1 MFINHFLNKKMKV
14 VAYLCTILLFV
25 ILALLT
31 LSNAVGA
38 DETVPLPKGG
48 LPIIITTAGQS
59 PGAISISV
67 ICRRNKIDNDYLNL
81 ATVEDL
87 KAKEYKTLIVTMGT
101 SGKGMGAAGIEINDE
116 LARIEKLIEEAR
128 KQNMLILGFH
138 IEGEARRSGACE
150 QSIDLVGPRVDYLVV
165 RSDGNLDGR
174 FDEIA
179 KKNNIPLRIF
189 DESIELNEILK
200 EIFLKDEG

>member
-1 MFINHFLNKKMKV
+1 MLINHILNKRMKSV
-14 VAYLCTILLFV
+14 VGIFAAVFFVVLSLFV
-25 ILALLT
+25 LGNTVLA
-31 LSNAVGA
+31 AE
-38 DETVPLPKGG
+38 DVPLPKGE
-48 LPIIITTAGQS
+48 LPVVITTAGQS
-59 PGAISISV
+59 PGAVSISV

-81 ATVEDL
+81 ARVDDL
-87 KAKEYKTLIVTMGT
+87 KAKKYNTLIVTMGT

-116 LARIEKLIEEAR
+116 LARVESLIEEAR
-128 KQNMLILGFH
+128 KQGMLILGFH

-174 FDEIA
+174 FDEIS
-179 KKNNIPLRIF
+179 KKYDIPLRIF

-200 EIFLKDEG
+200 EIFLSE

>member
-1 MFINHFLNKKMKV
+1 MFINYILNKKRKGFTYIS
-14 VAYLCTILLFV
+14 ATLIFV

-31 LSNAVGA
+31 FGITVGA
-38 DETVPLPKGG
+38 DEEIPLPKGE
-48 LPIIITTAGQS
+48 LPLIITTAGQS
-59 PGAISISV
+59 PGAVSISV
-67 ICRRNKIDNDYLNL
+67 ICRRNKIANDYLNL

-87 KAKEYKTLIVTMGT
+87 KTKEYKTLIVTMGT
-101 SGKGMGAAGIEINDE
+101 SGKGMGAAGIEIDDE
-116 LARIEKLIEEAR
+116 LARVENLIAEAR
-128 KQNMLILGFH
+128 NQGMLVLGFH

-150 QSIDLVGPRVDYLVV
+150 NSINLVAPLVDYLIV

-179 KKNNIPLRIF
+179 KKNEIPLRIF

-200 EIFLKDEG
+200 EIFSPDEG